1 MPALKSLNFL
11 VIAEWYILEGIE
23 ILKYYHHKAAT
34 FSEIAAQIV
43 AGGVLY
49 QLSDRDIPSS
59 AQQRTEV
66 RMVTRSIPD
75 PEPRLW
81 LQIKEAARMM
91 SVTPRTIHR
100 WIAEGKIEATT
111 KFGRT
116 KVLRQSLL
124 VVA

>member
-1 MPALKSLNFL
+1 
-11 VIAEWYILEGIE
+11 
-23 ILKYYHHKAAT
+23 
-34 FSEIAAQIV
+34 
-43 AGGVLY
+43 
-49 QLSDRDIPSS
+49 
-59 AQQRTEV
+59 
-66 RMVTRSIPD
+66 MVTRSIPD
-75 PEPRLW
+75 QEPRLW